1 MLLPILFVILP
12 IGLVYM
18 IENLL
23 GNQTLEKILLSVE
36 RYGNCYACNISKTF
50 DLSLYAV
57 QTQLKKMELTGV
69 LVSKLYGKVRI
80 YEFNPRYALLKEL
93 RALLSKTLEILPEKE
108 IKKYY
113 MNRTRPRLQNKPL

>member
-1 MLLPILFVILP
+1 
-12 IGLVYM
+12 M

-113 MNRTRPRLQNKPL
+113 MNITRPRLQNKPL

>member
-1 MLLPILFVILP
+1 
-12 IGLVYM
+12 M

-93 RALLSKTLEILPEKE
+93 KALLSKTLEILPEKE
-108 IKKYY
+108 IQKYY